1 MDLHLTVAFDLM
13 GMTLINRLIN
23 DCAAVAALAFHSEIS
38 DKPTLSRYFYIYK
51 QGNIKFTTKT
61 WGLPSPSHQ
70 HASSSSPFCGLETR
84 DCKLLS

>member
-1 MDLHLTVAFDLM
+1 
-13 GMTLINRLIN
+13 MTLINGLIN
-23 DCAAVAALAFHSEIS
+23 DCAAVAAFAFHSEIS

-51 QGNIKFTTKT
+51 YIKFTTKT
-61 WGLPSPSHQ
+61 WVLPSPSHQ